1 MKTSDTLKEIAVA
14 LRDAQVDMKFAVKD
28 STNPH
33 FKSRYADLGSVIDAV
48 KDSLNLNGIVF
59 IQTPSPSDDGKLHLT
74 TRLLHSS
81 GEWIEDT
88 AVCPLQKNDP
98 QGYGS
103 ALTYLRRYSLSA
115 ICGLYQD
122 DDDGEATRMNPQDYI
137 KKIQSSNSLQELQKN
152 FASIF
157 PEIKNDSALTKAVVA
172 EKDKMKIMFDDRRME
187 NEVESKNNSN

>member
-1 MKTSDTLKEIAVA
+1 MKTSETLKEIAVA
-14 LRDAQVDMKFAVKD
+14 LRDAQVDTKFAIKD

-33 FKSRYADLGSVIDAV
+33 FKSRYADLTSVIVAV

-59 IQTPSPSDDGKLHLT
+59 IQTPTESAPGTLALT

-103 ALTYLRRYSLSA
+103 ALTYLRRYSLAS
-115 ICGLYQD
+115 ITGLYQD
-122 DDDGEATRMNPQDYI
+122 DDDGESTRMKPEDYL
-137 KKIQSSNSLQELQKN
+137 KKIQSTTSLDNLQKTY
-152 FASIF
+152 ASIIS
-157 PEIKNDSALTKAVVA
+157 EVRHDKALMQAVIS
-172 EKDKMKIMFDDRRME
+172 EKDKMKIMFDDRKAE
-187 NEVESKNNSN
+187 NENESKNNEQ

>member
-1 MKTSDTLKEIAVA
+1 MKTSETLKEIAVA
-14 LRDAQVDMKFAVKD
+14 LRDAQVDTKFAIKD

-33 FKSRYADLGSVIDAV
+33 FKSRYADLSSVIVAV

-59 IQTPSPSDDGKLHLT
+59 IQTPTESAPGTLALT

-103 ALTYLRRYSLSA
+103 ALTYLRRYSLAA
-115 ICGLYQD
+115 ITGLYQD
-122 DDDGEATRMNPQDYI
+122 DDDGESTRMKPEDYL
-137 KKIQSSNSLQELQKN
+137 KKIQSTTSLDNLQKTY
-152 FASIF
+152 ASIIS
-157 PEIKNDSALTKAVVA
+157 EVRHDKALMQAVIS
-172 EKDKMKIMFDDRRME
+172 EKDKMKIMFDDRKAE
-187 NEVESKNNSN
+187 NENESKNNEQ

>member
-1 MKTSDTLKEIAVA
+1 MKTSETLKEIAVA
-14 LRDAQVDMKFAVKD
+14 LRDAQVDTKFAIKD

-33 FKSRYADLGSVIDAV
+33 FKSRYADLSSVIVAV

-59 IQTPSPSDDGKLHLT
+59 IQTPTESAPGTLALT

-103 ALTYLRRYSLSA
+103 ALTYLRRYSLAA
-115 ICGLYQD
+115 ITGLYQD
-122 DDDGEATRMNPQDYI
+122 DDDGESTRMKPEDYL
-137 KKIQSSNSLQELQKN
+137 KKIQSTTSLDNLQKTY
-152 FASIF
+152 ASIIS
-157 PEIKNDSALTKAVVA
+157 EVRHDKALMQAVIS
-172 EKDKMKIMFDDRRME
+172 EKDKMKIMFDDRKAEIE
-187 NEVESKNNSN
+187 NESKNNEQ

>member
-1 MKTSDTLKEIAVA
+1 MKTSDSIKAISVA
-14 LRDAQVDMKFAVKD
+14 LVDSQTKIRFAVKD

-33 FKSRYADLGSVIDAV
+33 FKSRYADLASVIDAI
-48 KDSLNLNGIVF
+48 KESLNINGIAF
-59 IQTPSPSDDGKLHLT
+59 IQTPTESPSGTLALT
-74 TRLLHSS
+74 TRLLHTS

-103 ALTYLRRYSLSA
+103 ALTYLRRYSLSS

-137 KKIQSSNSLQELQKN
+137 KKIESCGSMEELQKVW
-152 FASIF
+152 ASVF
-157 PEIKNDSALTKAVVA
+157 NDIKSDPVLTKALA
-172 EKDKMKIMFDDRRME
+172 SAKDQQKI
-187 NEVESKNNSN
+187 VIQGA

>member
-1 MKTSDTLKEIAVA
+1 MKTSESIKNIAVA
-14 LRDAQVDMKFAVKD
+14 LIDAQTKIKFAVKD

-33 FKSRYADLGSVIDAV
+33 FKSRYADLASVIDAV
-48 KDSLNLNGIVF
+48 KESLNLNGIAF
-59 IQTPSPSDDGKLHLT
+59 IQTPTESPAGTLALN
-74 TRLLHSS
+74 TRLLHTS

-122 DDDGEATRMNPQDYI
+122 DDDGEAARMNPQDYI
-137 KKIQSSNSLQELQKN
+137 KKIQSSKNLDELQKN

-157 PEIKNDSALTKAVVA
+157 PEIKNDSALTKAIVS
-172 EKDKMKIMFDDRRME
+172 EKDKMKIMLGERLDEMKG
-187 NEVESKNNSN
+187 ESL